1 MSLNLDKSTWK
12 RVAFGDVIENVTD
25 RVDDPS
31 KAGVDR
37 YVGLEHLDPGVM
49 SVERWGTPDEV
60 EAQKLRFEPGDVI
73 FGRRRAYQKKVALA
87 EFEGI
92 CSAHALVLRGHP
104 DCLDPD
110 FLPVFLSSGYF
121 LDRAIS
127 ISVGSLSPTVN
138 WRDLRVQEFDL
149 PPLDAQTRIADL
161 LWAVE
166 RCARGNAAVQGAVR
180 NACDAWLERAV
191 ESGVSERGWPERMVS
206 ELVVAGPTNGKSA
219 TANDER
225 RGIPTLSISA
235 IRDGRVLGGSSVKYI
250 DVDPEDVAGFVIAPD
265 DFLVVRGNGNKQLT
279 GLGGLADAE
288 LPEGC
293 IYPDLLIRLRFD
305 SKVIL
310 PAFAAAQWNCRPVHR
325 ALIRK
330 AKSTNGIWKINGKD
344 IRSHRLTV
352 PPLHDQ
358 FRVLQELSG
367 HTSTLEVERSEAAS
381 LKAVRSSILSDVFGG
396 I

>member
-1 MSLNLDKSTWK
+1 MSLNLDTSTWR
-12 RVAFGDVIENVTD
+12 RVTFGEVVRNVNHNI
-25 RVDDPS
+25 RDPES
-31 KAGVDR
+31 EGVDR
-37 YVGLEHLDPGVM
+37 VIAMEHMDPG
-49 SVERWGTPDEV
+49 ELKIGCWGSLGDGTTFTRRVTPG
-60 EAQKLRFEPGDVI
+60 QTL
-73 FGRRRAYQKKVALA
+73 FGKRRAYQRKVAYA
-87 EFEGI
+87 EFDAI
-92 CSAHALVLRGHP
+92 CSGDILTFEADETQILPEFLPFLAQSNEFFDHALRT
-104 DCLDPD
+104 
-110 FLPVFLSSGYF
+110 S
-121 LDRAIS
+121 A
-127 ISVGSLSPTVN
+127 GSLSPRTN
-138 WRDLRVQEFDL
+138 WRDLSNFEFHL
-149 PPLDAQTRIADL
+149 PPRDEQKRIADL

-180 NACDAWLERAV
+180 NACDAWLERAL
-191 ESGVSERGWPERMVS
+191 ESGVSERGWSERLVP

-225 RGIPTLSISA
+225 QGIPTLSISA
-235 IRDGRVLGGSSVKYI
+235 IRDGRVVGGSSVKYI

-279 GLGGLADAE
+279 GLGGLAAAE

-358 FRVLQELSG
+358 FRVLQELSE
-367 HTSTLEVERSEAAS
+367 HKSTLEVERSEAAA
-381 LKAVRSSILSDVFGG
+381 LEAVRSSILSDVFGG
-396 I
+396 N